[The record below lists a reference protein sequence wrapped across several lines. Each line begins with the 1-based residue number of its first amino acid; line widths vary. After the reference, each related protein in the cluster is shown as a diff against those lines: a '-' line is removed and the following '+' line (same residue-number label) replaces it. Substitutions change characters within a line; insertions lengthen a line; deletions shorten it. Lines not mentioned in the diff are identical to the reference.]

1 MVLSTTSLRFI
12 DSLQVFRNLIR
23 NKVRGK
29 GGESYE
35 AKTSVARQ
43 IALLG
48 GMFPLL
54 VTHLLSSF
62 PKFEFN
68 VNPSLKMHD
77 QPSFSSTAAHSALH
91 SGYTHSYNQNKI
103 HILMILWLR
112 VPSFLLK
119 ERSLTMV
126 ARAFHENPCRLL
138 RLLWIVRGKGGVCPF
153 STTER
158 TLDDGYFLLSS
169 QSRLDIVKQCLFFR
183 PSRIRATYGMWR
195 RATLSRDRGG

>member
-1 MVLSTTSLRFI
+1 LLLQIQIVLYLIRSGDSTGCKVQLAFIIEMVLSTTSLRFI
-12 DSLQVFRNLIR
+12 DSLQVFRNRIR

-62 PKFEFN
+62 PKFESN

-77 QPSFSSTAAHSALH
+77 QPSFSSTAAHSALL

-103 HILMILWLR
+103 HILMIL
-112 VPSFLLK
+112 
-119 ERSLTMV
+119 
-126 ARAFHENPCRLL
+126 
-138 RLLWIVRGKGGVCPF
+138 
-153 STTER
+153 
-158 TLDDGYFLLSS
+158 
-169 QSRLDIVKQCLFFR
+169 
-183 PSRIRATYGMWR
+183 
-195 RATLSRDRGG
+195 